1 MVVLCVLPFRRYS
14 NASIRKSAGR
24 FKFSSISH
32 SLSMRQKSFLFV
44 RSIAFDIWLF
54 FFLFVCLIFT
64 YRVRARSRVHHT
76 YVGWTTVS
84 AFKWWAMH
92 WLNLPLQKNHLFHHS
107 STDNTWIDFFLFNF
121 FLIFLIISKFLI
133 FLPWTIVHQN
143 KEKIVHRI
151 FWMWWDLY
159 QELQLVEIWKT
170 TMVSNT

>member
-107 STDNTWIDFFLFNF
+107 SKLNWFFSFQFFFDIFDYFEIFDIFAMDNRPPEQGENRPPHFLNVVRVIPGAAARGN
-121 FLIFLIISKFLI
+121 LENNNGK
-133 FLPWTIVHQN
+133 
-143 KEKIVHRI
+143 
-151 FWMWWDLY
+151 
-159 QELQLVEIWKT
+159 
-170 TMVSNT
+170 